1 MVPQTPQ
8 DVYYSKVTTGVVK
21 TAIVSTGD
29 DNISRDV
36 QTEDLGAENKFNQAP
51 EDIMTN
57 YQKSGGKGTS
67 TYQRKKK
74 RENEA
79 L

>member
-21 TAIVSTGD
+21 TAIISTND
-29 DNISRDV
+29 DNITRDI
-36 QTEDLGAENKFNQAP
+36 QTEDLGEENKFNQAP
-51 EDIMTN
+51 EDIMVN
-57 YQKSGGKGTS
+57 YNKSKGTG
-67 TYQRKKK
+67 YQRKKK